1 MEVSAAVVLL
11 RVGMSELAE
20 SDVVELPERVGML
33 ESEVVVPSSV
43 DVVVAEAVASVDV
56 AVVSVLSE
64 VVADAVVVA
73 DVVPS

>member
-11 RVGMSELAE
+11 KVGMSEFPE
-20 SDVVELPERVGML
+20 SELVELPERVGML

-43 DVVVAEAVASVDV
+43 DVVVAEVVASVDV

-64 VVADAVVVA
+64 VVDEAIMVAEVV
-73 DVVPS
+73 SS